1 MKYAVIVAGGVGT
14 RMKSSVPKQ
23 FLLLNEKPI
32 LYHTIQAFQSAIA
45 DIKIIL
51 VLPEAYLSQQDY
63 LHSLSDNISDIQV
76 VSGGNTRFQSVKNG
90 LNAIQTDGIV
100 FIHDG
105 VRPFISQS
113 LLENC
118 YQTALEKGNAV
129 PCVLI
134 KDSLRKVF
142 SANNEYAN
150 REEYRAIQTPQ
161 TFQIAQIKNA
171 FEQPYQTSFTD
182 EASVLENMGVEI
194 NLIDGMDE
202 NIKITNPFDLKIAE
216 IIINQSR
223 II

>member
-51 VLPEAYLSQQDY
+51 VLPEEYLSQQDY
-63 LHSLSDNISDIQV
+63 LHSLSDNTNDIQV

-142 SANNEYAN
+142 TANNEYAN
-150 REEYRAIQTPQ
+150 REEFRAIQTPQ

-216 IIINQSR
+216 IIINQSP

>member
-32 LYHTIQAFQSAIA
+32 LYHTIKAFQKNIS

-63 LHSLSDNISDIQV
+63 IHTLSDNIQDILL
-76 VSGGNTRFQSVKNG
+76 VSGGITRFQSVKNG

-105 VRPFISQS
+105 VRPFISS
-113 LLENC
+113 HLLENC
-118 YQTALEKGNAV
+118 YQTALEKGNAI
-129 PCVLI
+129 PCILI
-134 KDSLRKVF
+134 KDSLRKIH
-142 SANNEYAN
+142 SNQNEYAN
-150 REEYRAIQTPQ
+150 REDFRAIQTPQ
-161 TFQIAQIKNA
+161 TFQIAQIKKA

-182 EASVLENMGVEI
+182 EASVLESMGEKI
-194 NLIDGMDE
+194 NLIDGIDE

-216 IIINQSR
+216 IIINQSS

>member
-51 VLPEAYLSQQDY
+51 VLPEEYLSQQDY
-63 LHSLSDNISDIQV
+63 LHSLSDNINDIQV

-150 REEYRAIQTPQ
+150 REEFRAIQTPQ

-182 EASVLENMGVEI
+182 EASVLESMGVEI

-216 IIINQSR
+216 IIINQSP